1 MALKIYNV
9 LTRQKQEFIPQ
20 EKNKVKMY
28 ACGITVSGDAHIGH
42 AYQAVVFDCIFRYLT
57 FLGYDVTY
65 VRNYTDV
72 DDKIIAKAND
82 LGVNPMDY
90 AKKMMDKTDNE
101 LAHLNVLHPTIFAKA
116 TECIDDIIMFVQKLI
131 DKGFAYV
138 SENGDVFFSVEKY
151 NRYGE
156 LSNRTLDD
164 ALNGVRKEIEP
175 GKIDDKD
182 FALWKSAK
190 PGEIYWSSPW
200 GKGRPGWHIECSTM
214 NLKYLGETI
223 DIHGG
228 GKDLIFP
235 HHENEIAQSQAL
247 TGKTFARF
255 WVHNGLVKVN
265 GQKMSKS
272 LGNGILLQ
280 DLLKEYNSDCI
291 RLTLLQNSY
300 RSDINIVDGI
310 FDKNSEKIY
319 NMYKLFKNIED
330 KNLTPDDSFEN
341 SVTLSFTEAMDND
354 FNTAV
359 AIADLFG
366 YISELSKL
374 VMKNDYQ
381 SATNLLYAIKK
392 VYNTLG
398 LCNLNANEVVNSQ
411 IEKHLQKN
419 NITKQEIED
428 LLAKRQEYKQ
438 NKQYDKADEIRN
450 YLTLKNILIK
460 DSKDGATWD
469 I

>member
-9 LTRQKQEFIPQ
+9 LTRKKEEFVPLEQ
-20 EKNKVKMY
+20 NKVKMY

-42 AYQAVVFDCIFRYLT
+42 AYQAVVFDCISRYLT

-72 DDKIIAKAND
+72 DDKIIAKANQ

-90 AKKMMDKTDNE
+90 AKKMMDKTDKE
-101 LAHLNVLHPTIFAKA
+101 LALLNVQPPTIFAKA
-116 TECIDDIIMFVQKLI
+116 TECIEDIIVFIQKLI
-131 DKGFAYV
+131 EKGYAYV
-138 SENGDVFFSVEKY
+138 SEYNDVFFSVEKY
-151 NRYGE
+151 KDYGQ
-156 LSNRTLDD
+156 LSNRTLDE
-164 ALNGVRKEIEP
+164 ALNGVRKEIEQ
-175 GKIDDKD
+175 GKLDDKD

-190 PGEIYWSSPW
+190 PGEICWDSPW

-214 NLKYLGETI
+214 SIKYLGETL

-235 HHENEIAQSQAL
+235 HHENEIAQSQGL

-272 LGNGILLQ
+272 LGNGILLE
-280 DLLKEYNSDCI
+280 DLLKNYNSDTI
-291 RLTLLQNSY
+291 RITLLQNNY

-310 FDKNSEKIY
+310 FEKNNQKIY
-319 NMYKLFKNIED
+319 NMYSLFRQIEEKNCLPQ
-330 KNLTPDDSFEN
+330 NNFNQLVEN
-341 SVTLSFTEAMDND
+341 SFKQAMDND

-366 YISELSKL
+366 YIAQLSKFVL
-374 VMKNDYQ
+374 TNDFQ
-381 SATNLLYAIKK
+381 SATNLLYSVKK
-392 VYNTLG
+392 VYSVLG
-398 LCNLNANEVVNSQ
+398 LCNLDSKVVINQ
-411 IEKHLQKN
+411 EIEKHLLNN

-428 LLAKRQEYKQ
+428 LILKRQEFKL

-450 YLTLKNILIK
+450 LLASKKIIV
-460 DSKDGATWD
+460 KDGKEGTTWD